1 MDSVIKYPVV
11 LDFQR
16 VHYYILVDGLAN
28 GDFDV
33 LMGDITITTER
44 QNKIDFVAHQKD
56 DIVIIKKHSNFN
68 SNIFS
73 FLFPI
78 SWDVWVSILTSLILV
93 IIVLHLT
100 INFSTEDDFRKSYS
114 LWFCIAALFCQ
125 GIEQLPRY
133 VIPIFHFCIWIGIQ
147 AWYYNTFQFQ

>member
-1 MDSVIKYPVV
+1 MDNVIKYPVV

-100 INFSTEDDFRKSYS
+100 INFSTEDDFRPVVLHCCSV
-114 LWFCIAALFCQ
+114 
-125 GIEQLPRY
+125 LP
-133 VIPIFHFCIWIGIQ
+133 G
-147 AWYYNTFQFQ
+147 N